1 MSTIFVGKWDRF
13 AADFVVADKIGRIV
27 GFDEGTD
34 VVELS
39 EDYTTANGQQGK
51 QQCQDHA
58 IL

>member
-13 AADFVVADKIGRIV
+13 ATDFVVADKIGGIV
-27 GFDEGTD
+27 GWNGLS
-34 VVELS
+34 ELS